1 MKLIHLVLTLNLFFL
16 LPFFQAS
23 ADTDLKTKYP
33 QDYFRSPL
41 GIPLVLAG
49 TFGELRNNH
58 FHGGIDCKT
67 NKQENLNIYSVAEG
81 YVSRVKIQA
90 GGYGYALY
98 IDHPNGYT
106 SVYAHLN
113 GFTGNIGRFVKERQ
127 YEQQSFTVDLIVPP
141 GMLQVEK
148 GQIVAKSGN
157 TGSSTAPHLHFE
169 IRDTATEVPI
179 NPLAFGYSVPDTRHP
194 FFSGAAIYPFD
205 NNYRYDTPKMY
216 KVVKKSNGVYSLEA
230 NTIKVNTPKIGLGA
244 KAYDKLNGADNM
256 NGIYSIEVYKDGQK
270 YFYFDVERISFDE
283 TRYINC
289 YLDYEGKKSGRG
301 NMQKLFID
309 PGNYLSAYENVVN
322 RGVIDLSDGESHQ
335 IAITA
340 RDIAGNTSTLSYRVQ
355 WDKNQPIAAIPFDSN
370 AITTFSYATD
380 NRYENDLIRLY
391 FPTNSFYTDIGFNYE
406 IIEANSS
413 SVYSQY
419 HQVHTGKTPVHKYF
433 DISIKPNN
441 LPYPLYDKAYIAYYD
456 VGGRKRSIDGEW
468 EGNFLKGKSKEF
480 GKYFIAVDSIPPT
493 IKPYNISP
501 NKVMSKNTYIGFTI
515 SDRETGIKSY
525 DMYIDGQWVLTTFDA
540 KTGGARYYF
549 DERLA
554 SGEHEVTFIVKDRVG
569 NSESY
574 TTRFSR

>member
-1 MKLIHLVLTLNLFFL
+1 MKLIHLVLTINFFL
-16 LPFFQAS
+16 VFSLSNTS
-23 ADTDLKTKYP
+23 ANTDLKSKYP
-33 QDYFRSPL
+33 QNYFRSPL

-67 NKQENLNIYSVAEG
+67 NKQENLNVYSVAEG

-98 IDHPNGYT
+98 IAHPNGYT

-113 GFTGNIGRFVKERQ
+113 GYTGNIGRFVKERQ
-127 YEQQSFTVDLIVPP
+127 YEQQSFEVDITVPP

-148 GQIVAKSGN
+148 GQVVAKSGN

-169 IRDTATEVPI
+169 IRDSASEIPI
-179 NPLAFGYSVPDTRHP
+179 NPLAFGFNLPDTSYP

-205 NNYRYDTPKMY
+205 ENFRYGEPKIY
-216 KVVKKSNGVYSLEA
+216 KVVRKQNGVYSLEA

-256 NGIYSIEVYKDGQK
+256 NGIYSIEVWKDGQQH
-270 YFYFDVERISFDE
+270 FYFDVERISFDE

-309 PGNYLSAYENVVN
+309 PGNYLNAYENVVN

-335 IAITA
+335 IAITIK
-340 RDIAGNTSTLSYRVQ
+340 DIAGNTSTLSYRVQ
-355 WDKNQPIAAIPFDSN
+355 WDKNQPIASIPFDNN

-391 FPTNSFYTDIGFNYE
+391 FPTNSFYTDLGFNYE
-406 IIEANSS
+406 IIEANTNG
-413 SVYSQY
+413 VYSQY
-419 HQVHTGKTPVHKYF
+419 HQIHDGKTPVHKYF
-433 DISIKPNN
+433 DISIKPQN
-441 LPYPLYDKAYIAYYD
+441 LPYHLYDKAYIAYYN
-456 VGGRKRSIDGEW
+456 VSNRKYSVDGEW

-480 GKYFIAVDSIPPT
+480 GKYFIAADTIPPT

-501 NKVMSKNTYIGFTI
+501 NKVMTKNTYIGFTI
-515 SDRETGIKSY
+515 SDRETGIKAY
-525 DMYIDGQWVLTTFDA
+525 DMYLDGQWVLTTFDGKSGKA
-540 KTGGARYYF
+540 SYYF
-549 DERLA
+549 DEHIA
-554 SGEHEVTFIVKDRVG
+554 SGVHEVTFIVKDRVG

>member
-1 MKLIHLVLTLNLFFL
+1 MKLIHLLLILSIFSL
-16 LPFFQAS
+16 LPFSQAS

-67 NKQENLNIYSVAEG
+67 NKKENYNIYSIADG
-81 YVSRVKIQA
+81 YVSRVKIQG

-113 GFTGNIGRFVKERQ
+113 AFTGNIGRFVKERQ
-127 YEQQSFTVDLIVPP
+127 YEQHSFTVDITVPP

-169 IRDTATEVPI
+169 IRDTGSEVPI
-179 NPLAFGYSVPDTRHP
+179 NPLAFGYTVPDTRHP

-205 NNYRYDTPKMY
+205 DNYRYGTPKTY
-216 KVVKKSNGVYSLEA
+216 KVTKKQNGVYSLSA
-230 NTIKVNTPKIGLGA
+230 NTIKVSTPKIGLGA

-289 YLDYEGKKSGRG
+289 YLDFEGKKSGRG
-301 NMQKLFID
+301 NMQKLFVD
-309 PGNYLSAYENVVN
+309 PGNYLNAYENVVN
-322 RGVIDLSDGESHQ
+322 RGVIDLSDGEPHR

-340 RDIAGNTSTLSYRVQ
+340 KDIAGNTSTLSYQVQ
-355 WDKNQPIAAIPFDSN
+355 WDKTPIAAIPFPKN
-370 AITTFSYATD
+370 TITTFSYATD
-380 NRYENDLIRLY
+380 NQYENDLIRLY
-391 FPTNSFYTDIGFNYE
+391 FPTNSFYTDIGFTYE
-406 IIEANSS
+406 IIEPTGSE
-413 SVYSQY
+413 VYSQF
-419 HQVHTGKTPVHKYF
+419 HQLHTGKTPVHKYF
-433 DISIKPNN
+433 DISIKPLN
-441 LPYPLYDKAYIAYYD
+441 LPPNLYDKAYIAYYD
-456 VGGRKRSIDGEW
+456 VRNRKRSIDGIW
-468 EGNFLKGKSKEF
+468 EGNFLKGKSKEL
-480 GKYFIAVDSIPPT
+480 GKYYIAADTTPPI
-493 IKPYNISP
+493 IKPYNITP
-501 NKVMSKNTYIGFTI
+501 NKVMTKNTYIGFTI
-515 SDRETGIKSY
+515 SDRQTGIKSY

-540 KTGGARYYF
+540 KTGRARYYF
-549 DERLA
+549 DERIGA
-554 SGEHEVTFIVKDRVG
+554 GKHEVSFIVKDRVG
-569 NSESY
+569 NAETY
-574 TTRFSR
+574 TARFTR